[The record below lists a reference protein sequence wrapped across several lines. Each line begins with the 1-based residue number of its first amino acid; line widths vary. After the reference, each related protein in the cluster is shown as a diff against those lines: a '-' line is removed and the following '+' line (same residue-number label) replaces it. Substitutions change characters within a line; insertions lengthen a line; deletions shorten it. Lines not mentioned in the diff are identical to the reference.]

1 MLFMRLIFLFSTPE
15 LEDLLGVVLLFFS
28 HFVSLAKIILSVYI
42 NIDVIFAH
50 ARKITGAC
58 GWQKLFRAG
67 QILYSRTNLQRD
79 FRQVSI
85 LGFPLNF
92 DSEALSW
99 YSNFPPGFIIKF
111 SRIYVKRQSFE
122 VREFSVIFVLIAFC
136 QP

>member
-67 QILYSRTNLQRD
+67 EILYSRTNLQRD

-92 DSEALSW
+92 DSEALS
-99 YSNFPPGFIIKF
+99 
-111 SRIYVKRQSFE
+111 
-122 VREFSVIFVLIAFC
+122 
-136 QP
+136 